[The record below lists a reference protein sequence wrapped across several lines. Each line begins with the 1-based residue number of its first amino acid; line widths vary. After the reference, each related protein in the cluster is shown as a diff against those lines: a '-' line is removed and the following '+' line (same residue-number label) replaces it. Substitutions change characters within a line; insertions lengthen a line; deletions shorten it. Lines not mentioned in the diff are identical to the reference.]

1 MPVGFSAFTTLE
13 RYYNDG
19 DVVLFDGVSSNF
31 GGYFNLETG
40 IFVCPYWGVYWFSV
54 TCRGGT
60 SNSCNALITV
70 DGSYKAQVHG
80 WVSEKINQAAVSIVV
95 ECKVGQS
102 VWIQNNG
109 DNRYYNGADKTN
121 VFSGYLLHKY

>member
-1 MPVGFSAFTTLE
+1 MPVGFSAYTTQE
-13 RYYNDG
+13 RYYND
-19 DVVLFDGVSSNF
+19 DDIVLFDGVSSNF
-31 GGYFNLETG
+31 GGYFNLETS

-60 SNSCNALITV
+60 SNCNALITV
-70 DGSYKAQVHG
+70 DGSYKAQTIG
-80 WVSEKINQAAVSIVV
+80 ASSESINQSAVSIVV
-95 ECKVGQS
+95 ECRVGQS

-109 DNRYYNGADKTN
+109 DNRFYNKVDKTN